1 MDDAEL
7 VLSLTEFASDLTY
20 AVEEHK
26 RTNADWIRDDGKR
39 SVAIVEYQLNKNN
52 LGEEARLVA
61 AAASRIESLSTVIA
75 RVECV
80 ADRFARQ
87 GYLAEV
93 VDEIRAALA
102 ERSQT

>member
-26 RTNADWIRDDGKR
+26 RTNSDWIRDGKR
-39 SVAIVEYQLNKNN
+39 SVTIVEYQLNKNN

-75 RVECV
+75 RVESV